1 MTRLTTLDLPQFHR
15 ATIGFDRLFNE
26 LERGFANSPNGNGY
40 PPYNIAQIN
49 EDEYMISVAV
59 AGFGMDNLEIT
70 KDGDQLQIVGTT
82 PKGDET
88 VNYLHKGIG
97 GRNFRR
103 EFTLADHVNVVGA
116 SLDLG
121 MLNVHLKREVPEAL
135 KPKTIEINAVE
146 KTPAEE
152 KINAEQNAIIQAA
165 RNAKIVAEAE
175 LASK

>member
-40 PPYNIAQIN
+40 PPYNIAQVN

-59 AGFGMDNLEIT
+59 AGFSMDNLEIT
-70 KDGDQLQIVGTT
+70 KDGDQLKIEGTA
-82 PKGDET
+82 PKGDED

-103 EFTLADHVNVVGA
+103 EFTLADHVVVAGA
-116 SLDLG
+116 ELDLG

-135 KPKTIEINAVE
+135 KPKTIEIKDLN
-146 KTPAEE
+146 K
-152 KINAEQNAIIQAA
+152 
-165 RNAKIVAEAE
+165 
-175 LASK
+175 

>member
-1 MTRLTTLDLPQFHR
+1 MTRLTTLDLPNFHR

-26 LERGFANSPNGNGY
+26 MESRFANSASNGY

-49 EDEYMISVAV
+49 EDEYMISLAV

-70 KDGDQLQIVGTT
+70 KDGNILKVEGTS

-103 EFTLADHVNVVGA
+103 EFTLADHVEVQNA
-116 SLDLG
+116 NLELG
-121 MLNVHLKREVPEAL
+121 MLNIHLKREVPEEL
-135 KPKTIEINAVE
+135 QPKRIKITDNSYIEG
-146 KTPAEE
+146 
-152 KINAEQNAIIQAA
+152 
-165 RNAKIVAEAE
+165 E
-175 LASK
+175 LDSK

>member
-1 MTRLTTLDLPQFHR
+1 MTRLTTLDLPHLHK

-59 AGFGMDNLEIT
+59 AGFGMDNLSIE
-70 KDGDQLQIVGTT
+70 KDGNILKIEGVA
-82 PKGDET
+82 PKGDEH

-103 EFTLADHVNVVGA
+103 EFTLADHVEVVNA
-116 SLDLG
+116 TLELG
-121 MLNVHLKREVPEAL
+121 MLNVHLVREVPEAL
-135 KPKTIEINAVE
+135 QPKKIAI
-146 KTPAEE
+146 KDYSGAEHKE
-152 KINAEQNAIIQAA
+152 
-165 RNAKIVAEAE
+165 
-175 LASK
+175 